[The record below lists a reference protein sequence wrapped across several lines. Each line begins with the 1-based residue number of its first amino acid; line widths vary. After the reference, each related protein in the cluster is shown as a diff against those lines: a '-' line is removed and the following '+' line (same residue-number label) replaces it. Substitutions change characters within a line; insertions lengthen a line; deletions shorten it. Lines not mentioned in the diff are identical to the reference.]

1 MILFALR
8 RFLGFAATLFLAA
21 LVLFALLDLLPGDP
35 AQFILGISATPES
48 LATLREQLG
57 LNAPAYQRFFGWIWG
72 MLQGDFGMSYTQRA
86 PVAQLIWDR
95 LGVTLP
101 LSIFAMVISMAV
113 GLPLGIIAARR
124 RGKPL
129 DTAIMVLAQTG
140 VAIPNFWFGM
150 LLTLLFAVTLRWL
163 PPGGFTPWDENP
175 GLAFRGL
182 ILPSVALA
190 LPQASILARVMRTA
204 LVDVTGQDFI
214 RTARAKGLTTG
225 QAVWRHGV
233 RNALLPVL
241 TILGL
246 QFAFLVAGTII
257 VENVFYLPG
266 LGKLIFTAISERDL
280 ILVRGATI
288 ILIIAVTLTMLV
300 TDIAYAL
307 VDPRLRERG
316 AP

>member
-8 RFLGFAATLFLAA
+8 RLLGFAVTLLVAA
-21 LVLFALLDLLPGDP
+21 IVIFYLLDLLPGDP
-35 AQFILGISATPES
+35 AQFILGINATPES
-48 LATLREQLG
+48 VARLRAQMG
-57 LNAPAYQRFFGWIWG
+57 LDVPAPERFIAWIWG

-101 LSIFAMVISMAV
+101 LTGFAMVISMAV
-113 GLPLGIIAARR
+113 GLPLGILAARR
-124 RGKPL
+124 RGKAL
-129 DTAIMVLAQTG
+129 DTGLMVLAQLG

-175 GLAFRGL
+175 ALAFRGL
-182 ILPSVALA
+182 ILPSLALA

-214 RTARAKGLTTG
+214 RTARAKGLTMG
-225 QAVWRHGV
+225 EAVWRHGV

-246 QFAFLVAGTII
+246 QFAFLVSGTII

-266 LGKLIFTAISERDL
+266 LGRLIFTAISERDL

-288 ILIIAVTLTMLV
+288 ILIIAVTVTMLL

-307 VDPRLRERG
+307 VDPRLRERS